1 MKYFYKWQI
10 LLCKTY
16 FYLYLQNCHFNDK
29 HEIQAQ
35 HELFEKDL
43 ASVDD
48 ATCFSKDLMKWD
60 FNWWYFWLNRTLTDD
75 VSD

>member
-10 LLCKTY
+10 LLSKTY

-43 ASVDD
+43 A
-48 ATCFSKDLMKWD
+48 FS
-60 FNWWYFWLNRTLTDD
+60 WWCHVLFKRLDEVGL
-75 VSD
+75 